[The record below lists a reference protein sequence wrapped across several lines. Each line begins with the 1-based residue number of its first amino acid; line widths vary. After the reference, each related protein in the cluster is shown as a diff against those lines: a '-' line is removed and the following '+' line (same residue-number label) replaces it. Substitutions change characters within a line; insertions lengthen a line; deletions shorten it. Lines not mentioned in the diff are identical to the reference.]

1 MRITAVIVTCRAAMT
16 ASAEPLKLVSHAGN
30 QFSVLLPEK
39 KLQKKFFGSEH
50 ETIISSMTQ
59 ERRPFPHC
67 KTAGNKNPHNKNH
80 TKKSSEL
87 PN

>member
-39 KLQKKFFGSEH
+39 NLQKNFSDQNMKQLFH
-50 ETIISSMTQ
+50 Q
-59 ERRPFPHC
+59 
-67 KTAGNKNPHNKNH
+67 
-80 TKKSSEL
+80 
-87 PN
+87 